1 MSSLVSFMNYHKETI
16 KNVFGLGNLGIGAQA
31 LYDAA
36 NGKIYTKYARESIH
50 TNEKSTIDRVT
61 LAFLQTSFVLSGVA
75 SPIGIWGISKVV
87 NKIFTSSQL
96 ESVFG
101 PNTNFVG
108 NWKHPRHIVSL
119 TAVAFALPFVLKRF
133 FVERTPEK
141 QVKLERYAYWTI
153 LTSRPVLHLGNQ
165 FAHYLFKRVL

>member
-1 MSSLVSFMNYHKETI
+1 MSGLVSFLNHHKESI

-31 LYDAA
+31 LYHAA
-36 NGKIYTKYARESIH
+36 SGKIYTKYARKADSGD
-50 TNEKSTIDRVT
+50 KSTVDRVT
-61 LAFLQTSFVLSGVA
+61 LAFLQTSLVLSGAV
-75 SPIGIWGISKVV
+75 SPVGVWGISKVV

-96 ESVFG
+96 EKVFG

-119 TAVAFALPFVLKRF
+119 AAVAFALPFVLKRL
-133 FVERTPEK
+133 FVEKVPEK
-141 QVKLERYAYWTI
+141 QIKLERYAYFTL

-165 FAHYLFKRVL
+165 LAHYLFKK